1 MGRIFTRAYIRP
13 ARLSRAISIKNIV
26 VIVFPLK
33 AELFTQ
39 DMFDFRLD
47 SGFDFAD
54 GQLRLLF
61 SEAVCHPACLVQG

>member
-13 ARLSRAISIKNIV
+13 ARISRAISIKIIV
-26 VIVFPLK
+26 VIVFLLK
-33 AELFTQ
+33 AMLFMQ
-39 DMFDFRLD
+39 NMFDFRLN

-61 SEAVCHPACLVQG
+61 SEAVRHPAGLVQG